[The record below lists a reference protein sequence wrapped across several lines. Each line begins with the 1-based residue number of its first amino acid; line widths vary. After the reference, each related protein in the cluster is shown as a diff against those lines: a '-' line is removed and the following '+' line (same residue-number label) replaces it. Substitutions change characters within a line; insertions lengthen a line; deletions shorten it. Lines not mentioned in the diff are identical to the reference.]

1 MAPEKQPTSRR
12 SILKRSGLA
21 LTVGTIGVAGCT
33 GSNSG
38 GSGGGSGGDSNGG
51 SNNGGS
57 GGDDQSGSGGS
68 SSGSGEVTIDFA
80 TTQPPENI
88 MVKAI
93 SEHFIDEIESK
104 TDGRI
109 SVNLQAATLGGSEDN
124 MSALESGTVDIV
136 SESPPT
142 MAQRFAPEY
151 SFAGD
156 PFVIANMD
164 HYKAVQEEYLMPED
178 GLNGILMENGLRLG
192 DSFRWGNRG
201 FTSNFPVKTP
211 EDVQDV
217 KLRLP
222 QFETWTSVWGEI
234 GATPTPVPFDELYSA
249 LQTGVADASEG
260 PISQFMAKSLYEV
273 QSHFSVTNHLLGV
286 NHFILND
293 SFYQGLSS
301 EDQDLLMSTINEA
314 TGNITQMIRDNEQSL
329 YDQARDEGTT
339 IIQRDEID
347 RQAFVDAGMPALEE
361 LSENK
366 WAVDIEAVLDLA

>member
-1 MAPEKQPTSRR
+1 MCRERWRQRREQQRWKQRR
-12 SILKRSGLA
+12 EQRWKRGREQRDRERWQSDRIRWF
-21 LTVGTIGVAGCT
+21 VR
-33 GSNSG
+33 G
-38 GSGGGSGGDSNGG
+38 G
-51 SNNGGS
+51 
-57 GGDDQSGSGGS
+57 Q
-68 SSGSGEVTIDFA
+68 ELTIDLA

-88 MVKAI
+88 MVQAI
-93 SEHFIDEIESK
+93 SEHFIDAIESE

-109 SVNLQAATLGGSEDN
+109 TVNLQAATLGGSEDN

-156 PFVIANMD
+156 PFVIRNME

-178 GLNGILMENGLRLG
+178 GLNGILLENGLRLG

-201 FTSNFPVKTP
+201 FTSNFAVTTP
-211 EDVQDV
+211 EDVQGV

-234 GATPTPVPFDELYSA
+234 GAQPTPVPFDELYSA

-260 PISQFMAKSLYEV
+260 PISQFMSTSLYEV

-286 NHFILND
+286 NHFIMND
-293 SFYQGLSS
+293 EFYQGLSS
-301 EDQDLLMSTINEA
+301 DDQDLLRSTMQEA
-314 TGNITQMIRDNEQSL
+314 TGQITETIRENEQTL

-339 IIQRDEID
+339 IVQRDEID
-347 RQAFVDAGMPALEE
+347 RQAFVDAGMPALQE
-361 LSENK
+361 LSESK
-366 WAVDIEAVLDLA
+366 WAADIDAVLDLA

>member
-1 MAPEKQPTSRR
+1 MAQQEQPATRR
-12 SILKRSGLA
+12 SILKRSGVA
-21 LTVGTIGVAGCT
+21 LSVGTVGLAGCT

-38 GSGGGSGGDSNGG
+38 GGNDTTDGDSSGGNDDTQTDSGGSGGE
-51 SNNGGS
+51 
-57 GGDDQSGSGGS
+57 
-68 SSGSGEVTIDFA
+68 EVTIDLA

-234 GATPTPVPFDELYSA
+234 GAQPTPVPFDELYSA

-260 PISQFMAKSLYEV
+260 PIAQFMSTSLYEV

-293 SFYQGLSS
+293 DFYQGLSG
-301 EDQDLLMSTINEA
+301 EDQDLVMSTIEEA
-314 TGNITQMIRDNEQSL
+314 TGNITQTIRDNEQEL
-329 YDQARDEGTT
+329 YDQARDEGAT

-361 LSENK
+361 LSESK
-366 WAVDIEAVLDLA
+366 WAADINNVLDLA